1 MKCWICYEAEC
12 EGTYT
17 RAELKELFE
26 GRIFDEQRRQGSDFD
41 SWLYEM
47 EHMQILIPLRKSPE

>member
-1 MKCWICYEAEC
+1 MKYWICYEAEC

-17 RAELKELFE
+17 QAELKAIFE
-26 GRIFDEQRRQGSDFD
+26 SRSFDEQRLQGSDFD

-47 EHMQILIPLRKSPE
+47 EHMQILIPVTKSPE